1 MQNLHAKQ
9 MCVLSSS
16 MKLGPGSTSRQG
28 FWCGCV
34 NVSSITQGTYNYID
48 FCGRPRFDFCAFT
61 KTIVKRRGKRYSVE
75 LTNIC
80 WLTQRVLEINGTM
93 LSHTVSCSQ
102 VVTEVEFYG
111 KGIDGAKIKKCHPF
125 NWNLLKIIAKL
136 PEKNQV
142 KRFRG
147 LLKILRQCL
156 DTSRMV
162 TFWTIR
168 DKRIWVL

>member
-1 MQNLHAKQ
+1 MLSKCVCLAALWNWAQAVHPDRAFDVAVW
-9 MCVLSSS
+9 MCLQ
-16 MKLGPGSTSRQG
+16 L
-28 FWCGCV
+28 
-34 NVSSITQGTYNYID
+34 TQGTYNYID